1 LRLALFVRATS
12 WSLVGVILSTLFGLF
27 VTSRVIHTLGKESWG
42 AWAMCLQVV
51 AYLSL
56 AELGVLSLLPRDLAA
71 ARGTARPPEDMAALL
86 ASATRSAILQA
97 ALAALAFDA
106 WLLWAR
112 PAWIPAVAV
121 LPLAIAGNASALS
134 MPLRLSAQALAGY
147 FDVDFVA
154 VLGTGTT
161 LFNATASLLVVLAGG
176 GLSGLAVVW
185 GATQVGAGVVGLARL
200 RRLAPLLV
208 PSWSAIWKAP
218 SAVSIRNGWLLIG
231 QICHVV
237 LNATDT
243 LLIGRALGAAQV
255 ATYTCTDQAFT
266 VAASLPGSASQ
277 AAGPFLAEAASR
289 DPVRGGRAALGLL
302 VLILCMSGWIA
313 ASVVAANAAF
323 VKLWVGPAQYGG
335 SALTAALAV
344 AFVVA
349 QLSGALVQIVF
360 FLGDVRTGTLTGVV
374 SSALFLVLCQLL
386 LPRMGSAAVPAS
398 LATSV
403 ALTAVPFLLA
413 STWTRTRGLA
423 GRAALLLGWAV
434 RFLVL
439 LVLVSVI
446 GAHWSSP
453 SLWDF
458 FVAVALATLAT
469 TVLFGGYLYR
479 EPLRSLVL
487 TRLVERSSSRWLGA
501 ALLKLEWP
509 ALLLHRVL

>member
-12 WSLVGVILSTLFGLF
+12 WSLVGVILSTLLGLF
-27 VTSRVIHTLGKESWG
+27 VTSRVIHTLGSESWG
-42 AWAMCLQVV
+42 AWAMSLQVV

-56 AELGVLSLLPRDLAA
+56 AELGVLSLVPRDLAA
-71 ARGTARPPEDMAALL
+71 ARGMARPPEEMAALL

-97 ALAALAFDA
+97 VLAALAFDA

-112 PAWIPAVAV
+112 PAWVPQVAV
-121 LPLAIAGNASALS
+121 VPLAIAGNASVLS

-154 VLGTGTT
+154 LLGSGTM
-161 LFNATASLLVVLAGG
+161 LFNAMASLLVVLAGG
-176 GLSGLAVVW
+176 GLSGLAIVW
-185 GATQVGAGVVGLARL
+185 GATQVGAGVAGLARL
-200 RRLAPLLV
+200 QRLSPVLV
-208 PSWSAIWKAP
+208 PSLSAIWKARG
-218 SAVSIRNGWLLIG
+218 AVSSRNGWLVIG
-231 QICHVV
+231 QISHVV

-255 ATYTCTDQAFT
+255 ATYTCTDRALT
-266 VAASLPGSASQ
+266 VTATLPGSASQ

-302 VLILCMSGWIA
+302 VLVLCMSVWIA

-335 SALTAALAV
+335 SALNVALAV

-349 QLSGALVQIVF
+349 QLSGALVQVVF
-360 FLGDVRTGTLTGVV
+360 FLGDVRTGTLTGVA
-374 SSALFLVLCQLL
+374 SSVLFLVLCQLL
-386 LPRMGSAAVPAS
+386 LPRMGSVAAPAS
-398 LATSV
+398 LAVSV

-413 STWTRTRGLA
+413 STWTRTRGLE
-423 GRAALLLGWAV
+423 GRAGVLLGWAV
-434 RFLVL
+434 RFFVL
-439 LVLVSVI
+439 LVLSSVI
-446 GAHWSSP
+446 GAHWSSR

-458 FVAVALATLAT
+458 LLAVALATLASV
-469 TVLFGGYLYR
+469 VLFGGYLYR

-487 TRLVERSSSRWLGA
+487 TRLVERGSSRWLGPV
-501 ALLKLEWP
+501 LLKLEWP
-509 ALLLHRVL
+509 ALLLHRIL